1 MPVNSIHT
9 RFWYQ
14 YGDLIRTSDFN
25 MIPGDIMVTAALTLT
40 TDRGAHAAGI
50 VSASSTSAG
59 DESFGEWYEWRSSLF
74 RQGLARLTVG
84 MATGED
90 QEAQGLF
97 TFFIF

>member
-14 YGDLIRTSDFN
+14 SGGLIRTSHFN
-25 MIPGDIMVTAALTLT
+25 MIPGDIRVTAGSSLTAGE
-40 TDRGAHAAGI
+40 GAQAPRI
-50 VSASSTSAG
+50 VSASSASAG

-74 RQGLARLTVG
+74 RQGLRLLTVG

-90 QEAQGLF
+90 QDAQGLF
-97 TFFIF
+97 TLFIF